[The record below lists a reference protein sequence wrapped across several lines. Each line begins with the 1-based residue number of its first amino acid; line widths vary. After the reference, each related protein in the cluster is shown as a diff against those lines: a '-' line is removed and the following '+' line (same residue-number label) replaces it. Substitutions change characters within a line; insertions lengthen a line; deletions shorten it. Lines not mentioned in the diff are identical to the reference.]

1 MRVLVTSNY
10 QTLSQQ
16 AAEAV
21 ADAVRLKPDL
31 VLGLPTGHTP
41 LGMYQELVRQHHEK
55 GLDFSR
61 VSTFNLDEYLGFS
74 RKHPASY
81 TAYMRHHFFDRVNV
95 ATENIHIPDGGPDVD
110 AESESARYEQ
120 AIREAGGIDLLIVGI
135 GTNGHIAFNE
145 PGANFTSRTRPVDLA
160 PETVSS
166 ARQYFESEAATPR
179 RAITVGIATIL
190 DAGRILLLAA
200 GSGKSH
206 ASARAIQGPVS
217 ESMPASALQLHADV
231 TAILDQAAAAN
242 LSGY

>member
-1 MRVLVTSNY
+1 MRVLVTTNY

-16 AAEAV
+16 AAQAV
-21 ADAVRLKPDL
+21 ADAVRLKPNL

-41 LGMYQELVRQHHEK
+41 LGMYQELVRRHHEK

-61 VSTFNLDEYLGFS
+61 VTTFNLDEYLGFS
-74 RKHPASY
+74 QEDPESY

-95 ATENIHIPDGGPDVD
+95 AAQNIHIPDGKPGVA

-120 AIREAGGIDLLIVGI
+120 AIHEAGGIDLLIVGI

-145 PGANFTSRTRPVDLA
+145 PGSDFTSRTRPVDLA

-190 DAGRILLLAA
+190 DARRILLLAA
-200 GSGKSH
+200 GSGKSN
-206 ASARAIQGPVS
+206 AGARAIQGPVS

-231 TAILDQAAAAN
+231 TAILDEAAAAN